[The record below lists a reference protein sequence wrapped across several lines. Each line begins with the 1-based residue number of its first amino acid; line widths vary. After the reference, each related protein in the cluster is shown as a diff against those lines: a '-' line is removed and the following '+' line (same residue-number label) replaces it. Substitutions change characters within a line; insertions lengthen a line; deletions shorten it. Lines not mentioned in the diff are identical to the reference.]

1 MMTNRLNLVYGEG
14 ERNASI
20 DAFIKRMIE
29 ADELAAVL
37 RSAPND
43 KEAADLLLDVMAAL
57 SRDIDKVGHIIK
69 TTNFDV
75 KSDYLK
81 GNFYE

>member
-1 MMTNRLNLVYGEG
+1 MTTNRLNLVYGEA

-37 RSAPND
+37 KSAPND
-43 KEAADLLLDVMAAL
+43 KEAADLLLEVMAAL
-57 SRDIDKVGHIIK
+57 SRDIDKLGHIIR

-75 KSDYLK
+75 KADYK
-81 GNFYE
+81 RGNFYE